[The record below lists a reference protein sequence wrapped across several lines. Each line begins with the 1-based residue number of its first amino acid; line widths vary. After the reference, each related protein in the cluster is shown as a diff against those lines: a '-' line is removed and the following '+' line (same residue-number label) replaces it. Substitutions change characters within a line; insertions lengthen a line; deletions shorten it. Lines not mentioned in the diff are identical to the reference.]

1 MNNTQT
7 DDAQYN
13 DAVTPMYNL
22 IKSIDNYSVTSR
34 TLWQYF
40 RDVSMEIIMVQ
51 FLILLK
57 LILLLIRLILK

>member
-1 MNNTQT
+1 MDNTQI
-7 DDAQYN
+7 DDAQYI

-22 IKSIDNYSVTSR
+22 IKSNDNYSVTSGI
-34 TLWQYF
+34 LWQYF
-40 RDVSMEIIMVQ
+40 RDVSMQIILVQ

>member
-34 TLWQYF
+34 TLWQYC

-57 LILLLIRLILK
+57 LVLLLIRLILK